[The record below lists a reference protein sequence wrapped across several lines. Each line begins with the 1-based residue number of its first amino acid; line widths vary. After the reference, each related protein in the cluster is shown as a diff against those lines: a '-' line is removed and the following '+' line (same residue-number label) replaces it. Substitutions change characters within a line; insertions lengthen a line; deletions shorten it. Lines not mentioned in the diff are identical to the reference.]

1 MIQANHTSWFQNLFD
16 IYLRY
21 SFKRHFHT
29 IQIEGNIRDKGL
41 PMLLIANHIS
51 WWDGFWLL
59 HTNKKKF
66 HRKFHVMMLEEQLK
80 KNRFLSRLGAFSI
93 KRKTRSALDSIHYA
107 RQILTS
113 TSNLL
118 LLFPQGEIQSQ
129 YKFPFVF
136 EQGWQKILKD
146 IHHPIQIVMV
156 CNVIDY
162 FSHQKPTLFQYLY
175 SPDQNTELTCA
186 TIEKMYNNFYQ
197 QSISQQADRNS
208 VL

>member
-146 IHHPIQIVMV
+146 IHHPIQVVMV

-162 FSHQKPTLFQYLY
+162 FSNKKPTLFQYLC
-175 SPDQNTELTCA
+175 SPDQNTELTSA
-186 TIEKMYNNFYQ
+186 SIERMYNNFYQ
-197 QSISQQADRNS
+197 QSISQQAERNS
-208 VL
+208 NL